1 MLRIDRHARTLAR
14 LAPTPMAE
22 AALLERADLQR
33 MIRNSAADFFAEL
46 GEEMLAVAEEV
57 RPSEVVDD
65 RIDLLA
71 LDRDGAAVVVEL
83 KRGAHKLQLLQAL
96 SYAAMVAEW
105 DLERFA
111 QARATFSGKLPAEV
125 RDEIE
130 EFLVAD
136 PAELNDRQ
144 RLLLVAEDY
153 DYEVLATA
161 KWLSERHGVEVA
173 CWRLEVAADG
183 PAEYLSLSCIY
194 PPPELADAA
203 KRRRAAG
210 GREPQPARWD
220 DWDAALGAV
229 ANPAVVRFYRERL
242 AQNWPAYLSRRSLAF
257 EVAGRRRFV
266 VYARGRHA
274 YVRQR
279 GRFDGD
285 LAFWRERLGAD
296 CGVGPVADG
305 RGLRLFLATD
315 TQFEGFWRAFN
326 DNIGAKTF
334 HHEPPAGSEPDL
346 GGEAEPDGQ
355 D

>member
-1 MLRIDRHARTLAR
+1 MLRIDRNARTLAR

-111 QARATFSGKLPAEV
+111 QARAALSGKPPTEA

-130 EFLVAD
+130 EFLDAD

-144 RLLLVAEDY
+144 RLLLLAEDY

-161 KWLSERHGVEVA
+161 KWLSERHGVEVS

-194 PPPELADAA
+194 PPPELAGAA

-210 GREPQPARWD
+210 AREAQPLRWD
-220 DWDAALGAV
+220 DWEAALAGV
-229 ANPAVVRFYRERL
+229 ANPAVVRFFRERL
-242 AQNWPAYLSRRSLAF
+242 AQGCPAYLPRRALMF
-257 EVAGRRRFV
+257 DVAGRRRFFMS
-266 VYARGRHA
+266 ARARHA
-274 YVRQR
+274 YVWQR

-296 CGVGPVADG
+296 CRIGLVADG
-305 RGLRLFLATD
+305 RAMRVFLATD
-315 TQFEGFWRAFN
+315 AQFEGFWRAYN
-326 DNIGAKTF
+326 DDMNTKVF
-334 HHEPPAGSEPDL
+334 HHEPPAGVDAGL
-346 GGEAEPDGQ
+346 GGEAEPEGQ
-355 D
+355 E